1 MQARGAAFLRT
12 TAFRQTLLS
21 AALFALASFVTLG
34 FVYAASAGMVLRRA
48 DAAIN
53 EEVAE
58 LDASFQA
65 GGIRTVNRY
74 ILERTVGG
82 GADYLYLLV
91 HPSGRSLSGNL
102 TYLPDVQPD
111 DEGRVQ
117 FTYRRPVAGDSG
129 DEADDGKDDR
139 TARGRIIDLPSGYR
153 LYVGLDVD
161 EETRLVSRMLNT
173 ILAAS
178 ALALALGVAAGIFVS
193 RRFVRRLDRINTVA
207 RRVKAGDLQPRAPR
221 NFTGDEL
228 DELSENFNNMLDR
241 VEALMHRM
249 RHTGDSIAHDL
260 RTPLTR
266 MRNRLDEAL
275 REDGDRASREQAL
288 ERAVADTDELL
299 GIFNAILSLSRLEAG
314 ESRAS
319 IQTLDPADIAADLA
333 ELYEPVCEDD
343 GLSFN
348 SEIQSGLTLL
358 GDRGLLSQALA
369 NILDNA
375 VKYTPS
381 GGAVTLRL
389 RETGEGMIELSV
401 TDTGPGIPDTDRERV
416 TQRFVRLDNSRTKPG
431 SGLGLSLVQAI
442 VDVHN
447 GRFEL
452 GEGPGVVADGHGAG
466 LRASLCFPKA
476 PSVKG

>member
-1 MQARGAAFLRT
+1 MARRSTAFLRT

-21 AALFALASFVTLG
+21 AALFALSSFVTLG
-34 FVYAASAGMVLRRA
+34 FVYAASAGMMLRRA

-53 EEVAE
+53 EEVE
-58 LDASFQA
+58 VLDQRFQA
-65 GGIRTVNRY
+65 GGIATVNRY
-74 ILERTVGG
+74 ILQRTVGG
-82 GADYLYLLV
+82 GADYLYLLI
-91 HPSGRSLSGNL
+91 HPSGRTLSGNL
-102 TYLPDVQPD
+102 SGLPNVQPD
-111 DEGRVQ
+111 AEGRLQ
-117 FTYRRPVAGDSG
+117 FTYRRPLASG
-129 DEADDGKDDR
+129 GADESEKDDR
-139 TARGRIIDLPSGYR
+139 TARGQITELPSGYR
-153 LYVGLDVD
+153 LFVGLDVH

-193 RRFVRRLDRINTVA
+193 RRFVRRLDRINNVA
-207 RRVKAGDLQPRAPR
+207 RRVRAGDLQPRAPR
-221 NFTGDEL
+221 TYSGDEL

-241 VEALMHRM
+241 VEALMLRM

-275 REDGDRASREQAL
+275 REDGDLEAREQAL

-319 IQTLDPADIAADLA
+319 IVRLDPADIAGDLA
-333 ELYEPVCEDD
+333 ELYEPVCEDE
-343 GLSFN
+343 GLAFD
-348 SEIQSGLTLL
+348 SEIQSGLTML
-358 GDRGLLSQALA
+358 GDRGLVSQALA

-389 RETGEGMIELSV
+389 RETGDGMIEFSV
-401 TDTGPGIPDTDRERV
+401 TDTGPGVPESDRDRV
-416 TQRFVRLDNSRTKPG
+416 VQRFVRLDNSRTLPG

-442 VDVHN
+442 TDVHN

-452 GEGPGVVADGHGAG
+452 GEGPGVVADGHGPG
-466 LRASLCFPKA
+466 LRAALVFPKA
-476 PSVKG
+476 PAETE

>member
-1 MQARGAAFLRT
+1 MARRSTAFLRT

-21 AALFALASFVTLG
+21 AALFALSSFVTLG
-34 FVYAASAGMVLRRA
+34 FVYAASAGMMLRRA

-53 EEVAE
+53 EEVE
-58 LDASFQA
+58 VLDQRFQA
-65 GGIRTVNRY
+65 GGIATVNRY
-74 ILERTVGG
+74 ILQRTVGG
-82 GADYLYLLV
+82 GADYLYLLIN
-91 HPSGRSLSGNL
+91 PNGRTMSGNL
-102 TYLPDVQPD
+102 TGLPNVQPD
-111 DEGRVQ
+111 AEGRLQ
-117 FTYRRPVAGDSG
+117 FTYRRPLASG
-129 DEADDGKDDR
+129 GVGEGEKDDR
-139 TARGRIIDLPSGYR
+139 TARGQIINLPSGYY
-153 LYVGLDVD
+153 LFVGLDVH

-193 RRFVRRLDRINTVA
+193 RCFVRRLDRINNVA
-207 RRVKAGDLQPRAPR
+207 RRVRAGDLQPRAPR
-221 NFTGDEL
+221 TYSGDEL

-241 VEALMHRM
+241 VEALMLRM

-275 REDGDRASREQAL
+275 REDGDLEAREQAL

-319 IQTLDPADIAADLA
+319 IVRLDPADIAGDLA
-333 ELYEPVCEDD
+333 ELYEPVCEDE
-343 GLSFN
+343 GLAFD
-348 SEIQSGLTLL
+348 SEIQSGLCML
-358 GDRGLLSQALA
+358 GDRGLVSQALA

-375 VKYTPS
+375 VKYTPE

-389 RETGEGMIELSV
+389 RETGDGMIEFSV
-401 TDTGPGIPDTDRERV
+401 TDTGPGVPDADRDRV
-416 TQRFVRLDNSRTKPG
+416 VQRFVRLDNSRTLPG

-442 VDVHN
+442 TDVHN

-452 GEGPGVVADGHGAG
+452 AEGPGVVADGHGPG
-466 LRASLCFPKA
+466 LRAALVFPKA
-476 PSVKG
+476 PAETQ

>member
-21 AALFALASFVTLG
+21 AALFALSSFVTLG

-48 DAAIN
+48 DSAIN
-53 EEVAE
+53 EEVEA

-91 HPSGRSLSGNL
+91 HPTGRSLSGNL

-117 FTYRRPVAGDSG
+117 FTYRRPAAGDR
-129 DEADDGKDDR
+129 DDADGKDDR

-319 IQTLDPADIAADLA
+319 IGRLDPADIAADLA
-333 ELYEPVCEDD
+333 ELYEPVCEDE
-343 GLSFN
+343 GLAFA
-348 SEIQSGLTLL
+348 SEIQSGLTML

-389 RETGEGMIELSV
+389 RETGEGKIEFSV

-447 GRFEL
+447 GQFEL
-452 GEGPGVVADGHGAG
+452 TEGPGVVEGGHGPG

-476 PSVKG
+476 PAKPD

>member
-1 MQARGAAFLRT
+1 MTARGAAFLRT

-21 AALFALASFVTLG
+21 AALFALSSFVTLG

-48 DAAIN
+48 DMSIN
-53 EEVAE
+53 EEVVA

-91 HPSGRSLSGNL
+91 HPTGRSLSGNL

-117 FTYRRPVAGDSG
+117 FTYRRPAAGDNDG
-129 DEADDGKDDR
+129 EDGKDDR
-139 TARGRIIDLPSGYR
+139 TARGRIIELPSGYR

-161 EETRLVSRMLNT
+161 EETRLISRMLNT

-178 ALALALGVAAGIFVS
+178 ALALALGVATGIFVS

-275 REDGDRASREQAL
+275 RDDADPGSREQAL

-319 IQTLDPADIAADLA
+319 IQRLDPADIAADLA
-333 ELYEPVCEDD
+333 ELYEPVCEDE
-343 GLSFN
+343 GLAFN
-348 SEIQSGLTLL
+348 SEIQAGLSML

-375 VKYTPS
+375 VKYTPA
-381 GGAVTLRL
+381 GEAVTLRL
-389 RETGEGMIELSV
+389 RETGDGRIEFSV
-401 TDTGPGIPDTDRERV
+401 TDTGPGIPAADRDRV
-416 TQRFVRLDNSRTKPG
+416 TQRFVRLDNSRTQPG

-447 GRFEL
+447 GEFEL
-452 GEGPGVVADGHGAG
+452 AEGPGVVSGGHGPG

-476 PSVKG
+476 HADS

>member
-1 MQARGAAFLRT
+1 MERRRAAFLRT

-21 AALFALASFVTLG
+21 AALFALSSFVILG
-34 FVYAASAGMVLRRA
+34 FVYAASAGMMLRRA
-48 DAAIN
+48 DAAVN
-53 EEVAE
+53 AEVEVLEER
-58 LDASFQA
+58 FQL
-65 GGIRTVNRY
+65 GGIASLNRY
-74 ILERTVGG
+74 ILQRTVGG
-82 GADYLYLLV
+82 GADYLYVLV
-91 HPSGRSLSGNL
+91 HPSGRSMSGNL
-102 TYLPDVQPD
+102 TGLPSGVQPD
-111 DEGRVQ
+111 EEGRIQ
-117 FTYRRPVAGDSG
+117 FVYQRPPVG
-129 DEADDGKDDR
+129 DEAGEDGKDDR
-139 TARGRIIDLPSGYR
+139 TARGRIVGLPSGYR
-153 LYVGLDVD
+153 LFVGLDVH
-161 EETRLVSRMLNT
+161 EETRLVARMLNT

-193 RRFVRRLDRINTVA
+193 RRFVRRLDRINSVA
-207 RRVKAGDLQPRAPR
+207 RRVRAGDLQPRAPR
-221 NFTGDEL
+221 NYTGDEL

-275 REDGDRASREQAL
+275 REGGDLDAREQAL

-314 ESRAS
+314 ESRTS
-319 IQTLDPADIAADLA
+319 IVRLDPAEIANDLA

-343 GLSFN
+343 GLAFD
-348 SEIQSGLTLL
+348 SEIQTGLVML

-369 NILDNA
+369 NVLDNA
-375 VKYTPS
+375 VKYTPP

-389 RETGEGMIELSV
+389 RETGDGRIEFSV
-401 TDTGPGIPDTDRERV
+401 TDTGPGIPDADRDRV

-442 VDVHN
+442 ADVHN

-452 GEGPGVVADGHGAG
+452 GEGPGVVEGGHGPG
-466 LRASLCFPKA
+466 LRASLSFPRA
-476 PSVKG
+476 PAEPG

>member
-1 MQARGAAFLRT
+1 MTQRRAAFLRT

-21 AALFALASFVTLG
+21 AALFALSSFVILG
-34 FVYAASAGMVLRRA
+34 FVYAASAGMVVRRA
-48 DAAIN
+48 DAVVN
-53 EEVAE
+53 DEVQV
-58 LDASFQA
+58 LNDRFQS
-65 GGIRTVNRY
+65 GGIDNIRLY
-74 ILERTVGG
+74 ILQRTVGG
-82 GADYLYLLV
+82 GDYLYLLI
-91 HPSGRSLSGNL
+91 HPSGRTLGNL
-102 TYLPDVQPD
+102 SFLPDVQPD
-111 DEGRVQ
+111 EEGRVQ
-117 FTYRRPVAGDSG
+117 FTYRRPPAGGVDDDS
-129 DEADDGKDDR
+129 EKEDR
-139 TARGRIIDLPSGYR
+139 IVRGQIVELPSGYR
-153 LYVGLDVD
+153 LFVGLDVD
-161 EETRLVSRMLNT
+161 DETRLISRMLNT

-193 RRFVRRLDRINTVA
+193 RRFVRRLDKINNVA
-207 RRVKAGDLQPRAPR
+207 RRVRAGDLQPRAPR
-221 NFTGDEL
+221 NYTGDEL

-275 REDGDRASREQAL
+275 REDGDLDAREQAL

-319 IQTLDPADIAADLA
+319 IVRLDPAEIAADMA

-343 GLSFN
+343 GLSFA
-348 SEIQSGLTLL
+348 SEIQPGLAML

-375 VKYTPS
+375 VKYTPA

-389 RETGEGMIELSV
+389 RETGEGMIEFSV
-401 TDTGPGIPDTDRERV
+401 TDTGPGIPDVDRERV
-416 TQRFVRLDNSRTKPG
+416 VQRFVRLDNSRSQPG

-442 VDVHN
+442 ADVHN

-452 GEGPGVVADGHGAG
+452 NEGPGVVADGHGPG

-476 PSVKG
+476 PREAG

>member
-1 MQARGAAFLRT
+1 MAQRRAAFLRT

-21 AALFALASFVTLG
+21 AALFALSSFVILG

-48 DAAIN
+48 DAVVGD
-53 EEVAE
+53 EVEA
-58 LDASFQA
+58 LDDRFQA
-65 GGIRTVNRY
+65 GGIDAVRLY
-74 ILERTVGG
+74 ILQRTVGG
-82 GADYLYLLV
+82 STDYLYLLI
-91 HPSGRSLSGNL
+91 HPSGRTLGNL
-102 TYLPDVQPD
+102 TFLPTVQPD
-111 DEGRVQ
+111 EDGRVQ
-117 FTYRRPVAGDSG
+117 FTYRRPPAGGPDEDS
-129 DEADDGKDDR
+129 EKEDR
-139 TARGRIIDLPSGYR
+139 IVRGQIVELPSGYR
-153 LYVGLDVD
+153 LFIGLDVD
-161 EETRLVSRMLNT
+161 DETRLISRMLNT

-193 RRFVRRLDRINTVA
+193 RRFVRRLDKINNVA
-207 RRVKAGDLQPRAPR
+207 RRVRAGDLQPRAPR
-221 NFTGDEL
+221 NYTGDEL

-275 REDGDRASREQAL
+275 REDGDLDTREQAL
-288 ERAVADTDELL
+288 ERAIADTDELL

-319 IQTLDPADIAADLA
+319 IVRLDPAEIAGDLA
-333 ELYEPVCEDD
+333 ELYEPVCEDE

-348 SEIQSGLTLL
+348 SEIQPGLVML

-375 VKYTPS
+375 VKYTPA

-389 RETGEGMIELSV
+389 RQTGEGLIEFSV
-401 TDTGPGIPDTDRERV
+401 TDTGPGIPDVDRERV
-416 TQRFVRLDNSRTKPG
+416 VQRFVRLDNSRSQPG

-442 VDVHN
+442 ADVHN
-447 GRFEL
+447 GQFEL
-452 GEGPGVVADGHGAG
+452 SEGPGVVDGGHGPG

-476 PSVKG
+476 PPEKG

>member
-1 MQARGAAFLRT
+1 MARRSTAFLRT

-21 AALFALASFVTLG
+21 AALFALSSFVILG
-34 FVYAASAGMVLRRA
+34 FVYAASAGMMLRRA

-53 EEVAE
+53 EEVE
-58 LDASFQA
+58 VLNQRFQA
-65 GGIRTVNRY
+65 GGIATVNRY
-74 ILERTVGG
+74 ILQRTVGG
-82 GADYLYLLV
+82 GADYLYLLI
-91 HPSGRSLSGNL
+91 HPTGRTLSGNL
-102 TYLPDVQPD
+102 SGLPNVQPD
-111 DEGRVQ
+111 DEGRLQ
-117 FTYRRPVAGDSG
+117 FTYRRPQAAGSEDDS
-129 DEADDGKDDR
+129 EKDDR
-139 TARGRIIDLPSGYR
+139 TARGQIIALPSGYR
-153 LYVGLDVD
+153 LFVGLDVH

-193 RRFVRRLDRINTVA
+193 RRFVRRLDRINNVA

-221 NFTGDEL
+221 TYTGDEL
-228 DELSENFNNMLDR
+228 DELSENFNAMLDR

-275 REDGDRASREQAL
+275 REDGDLEAREQAL

-319 IQTLDPADIAADLA
+319 ILRLDPADIAADLA
-333 ELYEPVCEDD
+333 ELYEPVCEDE

-348 SEIQSGLTLL
+348 AEIQRGMAIL

-369 NILDNA
+369 NVLDNA

-389 RETGEGMIELSV
+389 RETGDGLIEFSV
-401 TDTGPGIPDTDRERV
+401 TDTGPGIPDVDRDRV

-442 VDVHN
+442 ADVHN

-452 GEGPGVVADGHGAG
+452 GEGPGVIDGGHGPG
-466 LRASLCFPKA
+466 LRAALVFPKA
-476 PSVKG
+476 PPETV

>member
-1 MQARGAAFLRT
+1 MVDRRRAAFLRT

-21 AALFALASFVTLG
+21 AALFALSSFVILG

-48 DAAIN
+48 DTAVN
-53 EEVAE
+53 DEVASLSDRFE
-58 LDASFQA
+58 A
-65 GGIRTVNRY
+65 GGIERVRLY
-74 ILERTVGG
+74 ILQRTVGG
-82 GADYLYLLV
+82 GADYLYLLI
-91 HPSGRSLSGNL
+91 HPSGRTLAGNL
-102 TYLPDVQPD
+102 TGLPNAQPD
-111 DEGRVQ
+111 DEGRLQ
-117 FTYRRPVAGDSG
+117 FIYRRPPAGGAEEDS
-129 DEADDGKDDR
+129 DKDDR
-139 TARGRIIDLPSGYR
+139 TARGRIVDLPSGYR
-153 LYVGLDVD
+153 LFVGLDVD
-161 EETRLVSRMLNT
+161 DETRLVSRMLNT

-193 RRFVRRLDRINTVA
+193 RRFVRRLDKINNVA
-207 RRVKAGDLQPRAPR
+207 RRVRAGDLQPRAPR
-221 NFTGDEL
+221 NYTGDEL
-228 DELSENFNNMLDR
+228 DEMSENFNNMLDR

-275 REDGDRASREQAL
+275 REDGDLDAREQAL

-319 IQTLDPADIAADLA
+319 IVRLDPADIAADMA

-343 GLSFN
+343 GLAFD
-348 SEIQSGLTLL
+348 SEIQHGLVIL
-358 GDRGLLSQALA
+358 GDRGLLSQAIA
-369 NILDNA
+369 NLLDNA
-375 VKYTPS
+375 VKYTPA

-389 RETGEGMIELSV
+389 RETGDGMVEFSV
-401 TDTGPGIPDTDRERV
+401 TDTGPGVPDVDRDRV

-442 VDVHN
+442 ADVHN
-447 GRFEL
+447 GRFDL
-452 GEGPGVVADGHGAG
+452 GEGPGVVADGHGPG
-466 LRASLCFPKA
+466 LRAALCFPKA
-476 PSVKG
+476 PREDD